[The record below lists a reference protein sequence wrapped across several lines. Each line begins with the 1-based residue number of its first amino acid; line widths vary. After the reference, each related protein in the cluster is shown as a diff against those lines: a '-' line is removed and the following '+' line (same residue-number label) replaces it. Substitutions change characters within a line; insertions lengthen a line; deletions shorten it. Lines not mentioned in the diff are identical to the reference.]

1 MSEKKKR
8 GGLQPIGETLSMV
21 KEGYQ
26 GILFPLE
33 KAPHLIG
40 RDEEVEFLYES
51 LHKKRMKNSILI
63 GEAGVGKTVIVE
75 ALAEKLKGQVV
86 FLEFSPAACVA
97 GTHYR
102 GDFEQKAPTMLK
114 YVTSYNKRHPELP
127 LYLFIDEIHM
137 IYKAG
142 TADDDSMDISN
153 IFKPYLADGRLTVIG
168 ATTPKE
174 YQETIAKDAALTRR
188 LSPIYV
194 PELEKEAVI
203 PILKEFAEGK
213 LNDALIEETY
223 SKSLTL
229 QGFNPDKSLEIV
241 DRALARNICTGKPI
255 DKVMIAEIVHYLS
268 LVAQP
273 EEETKPSRHRCTL

>member
-1 MSEKKKR
+1 MAKKKS
-8 GGLQPIGETLSMV
+8 GMPEIGETLAMV

-51 LHKKRMKNSILI
+51 LHKKRMKNSVLI

-75 ALAEKLKGQVV
+75 ALAEKMKNHVA

-102 GDFEQKAPTMLK
+102 GDFEKKTLMMLK

-127 LYLFIDEIHM
+127 FYLFIDEIHL
-137 IYKAG
+137 IYRAG
-142 TADDDSMDISN
+142 IADEDSMDISN
-153 IFKPYLADGRLTVIG
+153 IFKPYLADGRLSVIG

-174 YQETIAKDAALTRR
+174 YEETIAQDTALTRR

-194 PELEKEAVI
+194 PELGKEAVI
-203 PILKEFAEGK
+203 PILKEFADGK
-213 LNDALIEETY
+213 LSDALIEEIY
-223 SKSLTL
+223 SKSLML
-229 QGFNPDKSLEIV
+229 RGYNPDKSLEII
-241 DRALARNICTGKPI
+241 DRALAKNICTGKPI
-255 DKVMIAEIVHYLS
+255 DEAMIAAIVHYLNW
-268 LVAQP
+268 VAQP
-273 EEETKPSRHRCTL
+273 LQDDKARISHRCTL